1 MFSCQLCQ
9 ALCQAFSCFLN
20 LTEKGKTEENLE
32 AVEGK
37 HLGIAKWVK
46 PQDKV
51 WVSGEERLPVVPGES
66 YSAPRW
72 ELCFGGCCEE
82 CEKLNLLLR
91 RGCPSCR
98 LPGVQMVAR
107 VGFCA

>member
-1 MFSCQLCQ
+1 M
-9 ALCQAFSCFLN
+9 
-20 LTEKGKTEENLE
+20 
-32 AVEGK
+32 
-37 HLGIAKWVK
+37 GIAKWVK

-66 YSAPRW
+66 CSAPRW

-107 VGFCA
+107 VGFVHEIGSSFCQAVWERGGCSSRG